1 MALVHYDR
9 WIARKRG
16 RSMLGPGAASV
27 AECIAHLNL
36 TSHAYI
42 PLLHSALAQHPPRDP
57 PPQRYRRDF
66 VGWLIGIA
74 AGPLPHIGRVR
85 FGRAQTAPAFVPGGD
100 LDRERTLGEFELLQD
115 EQIGLT
121 NAAHGRPLEE
131 IRIVSPFD
139 ARVRYNAYSCLVLLP
154 RHQFRHLWQAEHV
167 WSGSR

>member
-1 MALVHYDR
+1 MQHQLSAIVDAFEAARTRVRRLGKVTSEQR
-9 WIARKRG
+9 WAT
-16 RSMLGPGAASV
+16 RSDPRRWSV

-42 PLLHSALAQHPPRDP
+42 PLLHNAFAQHPPRDP

-100 LDRERTLGEFELLQD
+100 LDRERTLGEF
-115 EQIGLT
+115 
-121 NAAHGRPLEE
+121 
-131 IRIVSPFD
+131 
-139 ARVRYNAYSCLVLLP
+139 
-154 RHQFRHLWQAEHV
+154 
-167 WSGSR
+167 